1 LSLKSE
7 FWVQAFIRQA
17 NIDGLFC
24 ALLKRGAPEAGA
36 VFVIVNRL
44 DGTCRLLG
52 PAPGPAY
59 GESGERRFIN
69 ELPDGA
75 TYEDCR
81 QLLAR
86 RQKFDPDLW
95 IVEVEARDGDAGLT
109 VAG

>member
-1 LSLKSE
+1 MSLRSDI
-7 FWVQAFIRQA
+7 WVQAFIRQA
-17 NIDGLFC
+17 NIDGNFS

-36 VFVIVNRL
+36 VFVIVNRP

-59 GESGERRFIN
+59 GENGERRFIE
-69 ELPDGA
+69 ELPADA
-75 TYEDCR
+75 TYDDCR
-81 QLLAR
+81 QLLQR

-95 IVEVEARDGDAGLT
+95 IVEVEARDGNAGLT